1 MKGLIP
7 AVSVGL
13 LWATVAWAQE
23 PKPSPTPSPQKEQD
37 QTVKREETVVVTASR
52 SETTL
57 INAPATL
64 SVVTQEQIISSP
76 AQNYGDLLRSVPG
89 LNVIQLSARDVQ
101 MTSRQ
106 STNTLVNSQLA
117 LLDGRSIYLDFFGLV
132 LWDFV
137 PTNSSDIKQIEV
149 VRGPASAVWGANA
162 LTGVINIITKSPRE
176 AAGPGQGTNVTL
188 GGGIIDRDASP
199 VGQNLGTGNSY
210 SAGFSTNQAPNE
222 TWSYRV
228 AGGFYHS
235 DSFPRPVGSVPPARH
250 PLDPS
255 VEVGGG
261 APPATGT
268 FPPFSNSPTNQPKLD
283 VRVDQEVGGGGRMT
297 YNAGVAGTKGIIH
310 TGIGPFDIRFDSD
323 KKSYMGYGKIGYA
336 KGALKI
342 TAFTNLVDAEA
353 PNLLSTDLNNV
364 PILLSFRTKTFDLE
378 AGHST
383 VVAAKHILSYGGN
396 VRRNTFDISI
406 APNAKDRTELG
417 AYFQDEIF
425 FNAFRFTLG
434 GRVDKFGNLDKAVFS
449 PRITAMYKPLVSHS
463 IRVSF
468 NRAFRAPSVINN
480 FLDVRIK
487 APGADF
493 PLGAVCQLAPP
504 LCAANPGLARQTL
517 PLGPRAIGSEVARSI
532 SPSIPTLKEESLN
545 AYEAAYTGTFGGRT
559 TVGLAF
565 YINDSN
571 NNINFVTTPSV
582 IASIGLPAL
591 YTSANPPPGWPFPA
605 FLLDLPALRRAV
617 FDRVPA
623 TYAYLNLGPLR
634 QKGFE
639 GSLDHRFTDEVSGFA
654 NYSWQDDPKPLNP
667 DPGQLRYSISELSV
681 PPHHRFNAG
690 LNLSTRR
697 FLGSASVNYVSKAF
711 WNDVLSSLGFD
722 GFTDSFTMVN
732 GSFGVRWANSKVTT
746 MVKATNITN
755 KNIRQHVFGDVI
767 KRTVVGEVRFQF

>member
-7 AVSVGL
+7 AVSLGL
-13 LWATVAWAQE
+13 LWTAAAAAQE
-23 PKPSPTPSPQKEQD
+23 PKPSPSPSPHQEQD
-37 QTVKREETVVVTASR
+37 QTVKREETVVVTASKT
-52 SETTL
+52 ETTVV
-57 INAPATL
+57 NAPATL
-64 SVVTQEQIISSP
+64 SVITEQQLITAP
-76 AQNYGDLLRSVPG
+76 AQNYGDLLRAVPG

-106 STNTLVNSQLA
+106 STSTLVNSQLA

-137 PTNSSDIKQIEV
+137 PTNINDIKQIEV

-162 LTGVINIITKSPRE
+162 LTGVVNIITKSPRE
-176 AAGPGQGTNVTL
+176 AARGGQGTNL
-188 GGGIIDRDASP
+188 IFGGGIINRDASP
-199 VGQNLGTGNSY
+199 VGQSLGTGNSY
-210 SAGFSTNQAPNE
+210 SAAFSTNQAPSE
-222 TWSYRV
+222 TWSYRI
-228 AGGFYHS
+228 AGGFFHS
-235 DSFPRPVGSVPPARH
+235 DAFPRPVGVVPLDHH

-255 VEVGGG
+255 ESVGGG
-261 APPATGT
+261 QL
-268 FPPFSNSPTNQPKLD
+268 PPFANSPTNQPKLD

-297 YNAGVAGTKGIIH
+297 YSAGIAGTKGIIH
-310 TGIGPFDIRFDSD
+310 TGIGPFDIRFDSQH
-323 KKSYMGYGKIGYA
+323 KSYMGYGKIGYA

-342 TAFTNLVDAEA
+342 NAFTNLVDAEA
-353 PNLLSTDLNNV
+353 PNLLSTDLHNV

-406 APNAKDRTELG
+406 APTAKDRTELG

-434 GRVDKFGNLDKAVFS
+434 GRVDKFGNLEKAVFS
-449 PRITAMYKPLVSHS
+449 PRITAMYKPLASHS

-480 FLDVRIK
+480 YLDVGIK

-504 LCAANPGLARQTL
+504 LCASNPGIARQVL
-517 PLGPRAIGSEVARSI
+517 PLGPRAMGSEVARGLD
-532 SPSIPTLKEESLN
+532 PALPALKEESLN
-545 AYEAAYTGTFGGRT
+545 AYEVAYTGTFGGRT
-559 TVGLAF
+559 SVGAAF

-571 NNINFVTTPSV
+571 NNINFVGTPSV
-582 IASIGLPAL
+582 IASVGLPAL
-591 YTSANPPPGWPFPA
+591 YTAAYPPPGWPFPA
-605 FLLDLPALRRAV
+605 FLLDLPQLRKAV

-634 QKGFE
+634 QKGVE
-639 GSLDHRFTDEVSGFA
+639 LSVDHEFTDQVSGFA
-654 NYSWQDDPKPLNP
+654 NYSWQDDPKPLTP
-667 DPGQLRYSISELSV
+667 KSGQLRYVISELGV
-681 PPHHRFNAG
+681 PPHHRLNAG
-690 LNLSTRR
+690 LNLSSRR
-697 FLGSASVNYVSKAF
+697 FLGNASANYVSRAF
-711 WNDVLSSLGFD
+711 WNDVLASLGYD
-722 GFTDSFTMVN
+722 GFTDSFTLVN
-732 GSFGVRWANSKVTT
+732 GSFGVRWANGKVTT

-755 KNIRQHVFGDVI
+755 SNIRQHVFGDVI

>member
-7 AVSVGL
+7 AVGLGL
-13 LWATVAWAQE
+13 LWAAAAAAQE
-23 PKPSPTPSPQKEQD
+23 PKPSPSPSPHKKEED
-37 QTVKREETVVVTASR
+37 QTVKREETVVVSASK

-64 SVVTQEQIISSP
+64 SVVTEQQIITAP

-106 STNTLVNSQLA
+106 STSTLVNSQLA

-137 PTNSSDIKQIEV
+137 PTNLNDIKQIEV

-176 AAGPGQGTNVTL
+176 AAGGGQATNL
-188 GGGIIDRDASP
+188 IFSGGMIDRDASP
-199 VGQNLGTGNSY
+199 VGQKLSTGSSY
-210 SAGFSTNQAPNE
+210 SAAFSTNQKPND
-222 TWSYRV
+222 TWSYRI
-228 AGGFYHS
+228 AGGFFHS
-235 DSFPRPVGSVPPARH
+235 DAFPRPVGQVPIDHH

-255 VEVGGG
+255 ETVGGG
-261 APPATGT
+261 QL
-268 FPPFSNSPTNQPKLD
+268 PPFNNTPTNQPKLD

-297 YNAGVAGTKGIIH
+297 YSAGVAGTKGIIH
-310 TGIGPFDIRFDSD
+310 TGIGPFDIRFDSNH
-323 KKSYMGYGKIGYA
+323 KSYMGYGKIGYS

-342 TAFTNLVDAEA
+342 NAFTNLVDAEA

-378 AGHST
+378 AGHSA
-383 VVAAKHILSYGGN
+383 VVASKHILSYGGN

-417 AYFQDEIF
+417 AYFQDEVF
-425 FNAFRFTLG
+425 FNQFRFTLG

-463 IRVSF
+463 IRLSF

-480 FLDVRIK
+480 YLDVGIK

-504 LCAANPGLARQTL
+504 LCASNPGIARQVL
-517 PLGPRAIGSEVARSI
+517 PLGPRAIGSEIARGI
-532 SPSIPTLKEESLN
+532 NPALAQLKEESLN
-545 AYEAAYTGTFGGRT
+545 AYEVAYTGTFGGRT
-559 TVGLAF
+559 TVGLAL

-571 NNINFVTTPSV
+571 NNINFVGTPSV
-582 IASIGLPAL
+582 IASVGLPAF
-591 YTSANPPPGWPFPA
+591 YTAAYPPPGWPFPA
-605 FLLDLPALRRAV
+605 FLIDLPPLRKAV

-634 QKGFE
+634 QKGLE
-639 GSLDHRFTDEVSGFA
+639 LSLEHEFSDHVSGFT
-654 NYSWQDDPKPLNP
+654 NYSWQDDPKPL
-667 DPGQLRYSISELSV
+667 DPGSGQLRYVNSELGV

-690 LNLSTRR
+690 LNLSTSR
-697 FLGSASVNYVSKAF
+697 FLGSASVNYVSRAF
-711 WNDVLSSLGFD
+711 WNDVLASLGYD
-722 GFTDSFTMVN
+722 GFTDSFTLVN
-732 GSFGVRWANSKVTT
+732 GSFGVRWAGGKVTT

-755 KNIRQHVFGDVI
+755 DNIRQHIFGDVI

>member
-1 MKGLIP
+1 MKGFIAALGF
-7 AVSVGL
+7 GL
-13 LWATVAWAQE
+13 LWSVAAGAQE
-23 PKPSPTPSPQKEQD
+23 SRPSPSPAPPKEED
-37 QTVKREETVVVTASR
+37 QTVKREEVVVVTASKT
-52 SETTL
+52 ETTL
-57 INAPATL
+57 VNAPATL
-64 SVVTQEQIISSP
+64 SVVTEQQILTSP

-137 PTNSSDIKQIEV
+137 PTNPSDIKQIEV

-176 AAGPGQGTNVTL
+176 AAAGRGTNLTL
-188 GGGIIDRDASP
+188 GGGFIDRDASP
-199 VGQNLGTGNSY
+199 DGQKLDNGGIYNGY
-210 SAGFSTNQAPNE
+210 FSTNQASNDK
-222 TWSYRV
+222 WSYRI
-228 AGGFYHS
+228 AAGFYHS
-235 DSFPRPVGSVPPARH
+235 DAYPRPVGRVPPARH

-261 APPATGT
+261 APPATGE
-268 FPPFSNSPTNQPKLD
+268 FPPFPNTDTNQPKLD
-283 VRVDQEVGGGGRMT
+283 IRVDQEVGGGGRMT
-297 YNAGVAGTKGIIH
+297 YNAGVAGTKGIVH
-310 TGIGPFDIRFDSD
+310 TGIGPFSILFDSD
-323 KKSYMGYGKIGYA
+323 KRSYMGYGRIGYG

-342 TAFTNLVDAEA
+342 NAFTNLVDAEA
-353 PNLLSTDLNNV
+353 PNLLSTDLQGV
-364 PILLSFRTKTFDLE
+364 PILLSFKTKTFDLE
-378 AGHST
+378 AGNSN
-383 VVAAKHILSYGGN
+383 VLGGKHILSYGGN

-417 AYFQDEIF
+417 AYVQDELF
-425 FNAFRFTLG
+425 FDRFRFTLG
-434 GRVDKFGNLDKAVFS
+434 GRVDKFGNLDDPVFS
-449 PRITAMYKPLVSHS
+449 PRVTAMFKPLVSHS
-463 IRVSF
+463 IRLSF

-504 LCAANPGLARQTL
+504 LCAANPAIARQTL
-517 PLGPRAIGSEVARSI
+517 GLGPRAIGSETAQTI
-532 SPSIPTLKEESLN
+532 NPSFPGLKQESLN
-545 AYEAAYTGTFGGRT
+545 AYEAAYTGTFGGHT
-559 TVGLAF
+559 TLGLAF

-582 IASIGLPAL
+582 IASVGLPAL
-591 YTSANPPPGWPFPA
+591 YTADNPPPGWPFPPS
-605 FLLDLPALRRAV
+605 LLNLPPLRVV
-617 FDRVPA
+617 FNRVPA

-634 QKGFE
+634 QKGLE
-639 GSLDHRFTDEVSGFA
+639 VSLDHQFTNEVSGFT
-654 NYSWQDDPKPLNP
+654 NYSWQDNPKPLDP
-667 DPGQLRYSISELSV
+667 DPGQLRYAISELSV

-690 LNLSTRR
+690 LNLSTKR
-697 FLGSASVNYVSKAF
+697 FLGSASVNYVSRAF

-732 GSFGVRWANSKVTT
+732 ASFGVRWAEGKVTT
-746 MVKATNITN
+746 TIKGTNLTN
-755 KNIRQHVFGDVI
+755 DNIRQHIFADVV
-767 KRTVVGEVRFQF
+767 KRTLVGEVRFQF